1 MLALLCMFIVM
12 QLLSF
17 LVLLN
22 SQPDTSLG
30 FVIISVVDL
39 FLMHSFMKALA
50 VVGDRY
56 LVFVGHCKLYLHILQ
71 QFSKD
76 ANI

>member
-1 MLALLCMFIVM
+1 M

-30 FVIISVVDL
+30 FVITSVVDL
-39 FLMHSFMKALA
+39 FLAHSFKEGAI

-56 LVFVGHCKLYLHILQ
+56 LVL
-71 QFSKD
+71 
-76 ANI
+76 